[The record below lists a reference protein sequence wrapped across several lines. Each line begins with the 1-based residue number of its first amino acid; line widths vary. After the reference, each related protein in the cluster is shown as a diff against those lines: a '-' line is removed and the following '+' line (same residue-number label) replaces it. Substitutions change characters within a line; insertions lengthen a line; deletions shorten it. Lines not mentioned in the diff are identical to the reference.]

1 MKQPQLDDRTAMETA
16 FICSFPSPR
25 NRSCE
30 GFTLVELILV
40 LVLLGVLSAVVLP
53 RFTSSGYAEYGYTEE
68 LASAIRFAQQS
79 AVATNMPVT
88 VTLSSNQYRICRD
101 TACPSSGPFLINPG
115 NNRPWDGS
123 ATGRGLAPSGVTLSP
138 AASITFNGLGVPS
151 QGLSIQIGD
160 RSLQL
165 EAETG
170 HVH

>member
-1 MKQPQLDDRTAMETA
+1 MQPQLDDKTAMETG
-16 FICSFPSPR
+16 FLCLFPSPR
-25 NRSCE
+25 NRRCQ

-53 RFTSSGYAEYGYTEE
+53 RFTSNGYAEYGYTEE
-68 LASAIRFAQQS
+68 LASALRFAQQS
-79 AVATNMPVT
+79 AVAANTPI
-88 VTLSSNQYRICRD
+88 TLTLASNHYRICRD
-101 TACPSSGPFLINPG
+101 TTCTSSGPFLINPG

-123 ATGRGLAPSGVTLSP
+123 ASGRGLAPNGVTLSP
-138 AASITFNGLGVPS
+138 VTAITFNGLGVPS

-160 RSLQL
+160 RGLQL

>member
-1 MKQPQLDDRTAMETA
+1 MQLQFDDRIAKEIG
-16 FICSFPSPR
+16 FLCLLPSLR
-25 NRSCE
+25 KRSCR

-53 RFTSSGYAEYGYTEE
+53 RFTSNGYAEYGYMEE
-68 LASAIRFAQQS
+68 LASALRFAQQS
-79 AVATNMPVT
+79 AVAANTPI
-88 VTLSSNQYRICRD
+88 TLTLTSNHYRICRD
-101 TACPSSGPFLINPG
+101 TTCPSSGPFLNNPG

-123 ATGRGLAPSGVTLSP
+123 VSGRGLAPSGVTVSP
-138 AASITFNGLGVPS
+138 ATSLTFNGLGVPS